1 MAPKRNVGD
10 LAEASSGRD
19 QSQSAPGTAQNT
31 EGSQT
36 GTGAERAPS
45 RGRRPGSRLPDPEES
60 LTRNAFLTGMATGHA
75 SAVLYVIREF
85 LAQQG
90 VTDLPTDFNSLFPE
104 GWKVGN
110 TAVPI
115 RRSGQDLPWLRD
127 ALPHLQGFDSAGNE
141 VHWIDGGRDMSSVV
155 RLTANWDSPV
165 SIVSCILSDIKNVS
179 VKVDDVL
186 GIAQRSPQA
195 LEKLKA
201 SGKEFKAHLQRFLD
215 PVALRRSP
223 EFNRVSAEYKARL
236 RTLIDA
242 QQKAIMAARQATAAV
257 NKCLGERDDALSS
270 LDPGYVA
277 KRATARN
284 ALAAYGIDLGED
296 VEMADAE
303 ETAAQ
308 ALQDLD
314 F

>member
-19 QSQSAPGTAQNT
+19 QPQSAPGTAQNT
-31 EGSQT
+31 EGSQA
-36 GTGAERAPS
+36 GTSAERAPS
-45 RGRRPGSRLPDPEES
+45 RSRRPAFRAPDPEES
-60 LTRNAFLTGMATGHA
+60 LTRNAYLTGTSSGHA
-75 SAVLYVIREF
+75 AAVLYVIREF

-90 VTDLPTDFNSLFPE
+90 VTDLPADPSSLFPQ

-110 TAVPI
+110 TPVPV
-115 RRSGQDLPWLRD
+115 RTTGNDFPWLRD
-127 ALPHLQGFDSAGNE
+127 ALPHLHGYDASGQE
-141 VHWIDGGRDMSSVV
+141 VHWIGEGRDMSSVV

-165 SIVSCILSDIKNVS
+165 SIVSCILSDTKNV
-179 VKVDDVL
+179 KITVDDVL
-186 GIAQRSPQA
+186 GIAQKSPQA

-223 EFNRVSAEYKARL
+223 EFNRVSAEYKAKL

-296 VEMADAE
+296 AEMADAE

-308 ALQDLD
+308 APQDLD